1 MRFIC
6 LGDQANGWNLT
17 AAEWANLVAG
27 AGRSLDILEDGAFV
41 RVGKSPDGGT
51 ELRFYASALNKPD
64 GWRYGFTESLPRIAR
79 PVASIGRAWH
89 HAATGFVEFEVKI
102 DAAAQSLVAD
112 YEGGAGDFD
121 DATFEQEVDRAL
133 KGTPGDRGWLVR
145 EFDWLTRMAAG

>member
-1 MRFIC
+1 M
-6 LGDQANGWNLT
+6 GDQANGWNLT
-17 AAEWANLVAG
+17 EAEWVGLVEG

-41 RVGKSPDGGT
+41 RARQSTDGGI
-51 ELRFYASALNKPD
+51 ELQFYASALNKPE
-64 GWRYGFTESLPRIAR
+64 GWKYAFNEQLPRIAR

-89 HAATGFVEFEVKI
+89 HAATGFVEFEVRI
-102 DAAAQSLVAD
+102 EAAGQSLVAD

-145 EFDWLTRMAAG
+145 EFDRLMKMVSK